1 MSGRCKACDCVLSDF
16 EMTRKIKSDITGKKE
31 YVELCNT
38 CFSSTDTDEFVY
50 ERDDLLEEK
59 EH

>member
-16 EMTRKIKSDITGKKE
+16 ELTRKIKSDITGKKE

-38 CFSSTDTDEFVY
+38 CFFLPDTEELVY
-50 ERDDLLEEK
+50 ERTDLLEEK